1 MKIGERIHYVPT
13 CTSTNDMAK
22 DLADFGVP
30 EGTVVLAEEQTSGKG
45 RYRRHWFSSPG
56 KGLYLSVILRPKQPE
71 ISLLTLSAG
80 LAVAEALRDVLGVKV
95 CLKWPNDLLW
105 EGKKLGGILSESSYF
120 GQKLNY
126 VVVGIG
132 LNISHSEEDFPP
144 GLRDSA
150 ISLKQI
156 RGTDVDTE
164 MFLTK
169 LWKTLDIWY
178 DFYVQKKTAL
188 IISSFLEDS
197 CYSPGHKLVA
207 QTDNGPVQGTFMGL
221 DQDGGIVLETR
232 DGVRTYFS
240 VEIKSL
246 LEAKEN

>member
-156 RGTDVDTE
+156 YL
-164 MFLTK
+164 F
-169 LWKTLDIWY
+169 
-178 DFYVQKKTAL
+178 
-188 IISSFLEDS
+188 
-197 CYSPGHKLVA
+197 
-207 QTDNGPVQGTFMGL
+207 
-221 DQDGGIVLETR
+221 
-232 DGVRTYFS
+232 
-240 VEIKSL
+240 
-246 LEAKEN
+246 